1 MAPILPRAIKG
12 VKGKDRP
19 KGPKLGG
26 SRSVKAVMHMLE
38 EKVVK
43 KR

>member
-19 KGPKLGG
+19 KGPKLGR
-26 SRSVKAVMHMLE
+26 SRSVKAVMRVLE